1 VGSHFIEYLVT
12 CDSPIVVFDG
22 LISLIKL
29 KFKYN
34 GMENI
39 YIKKIA
45 SFSEVI
51 SIFAGLGCCWYG
63 DERYCFL
70 KLYI

>member
-1 VGSHFIEYLVT
+1 MWYFIEYLVT
-12 CDSPIVVFDG
+12 CDSPIVVFDV

-39 YIKKIA
+39 YIKKLHLLVKSSVYLLGWA
-45 SFSEVI
+45 VVGTAMNVI
-51 SIFAGLGCCWYG
+51 VS
-63 DERYCFL
+63 
-70 KLYI
+70 